1 MKQPFSN
8 AFLMRRNFL
17 RVLLA
22 IAVAALIVLPSCV
35 QPNTQSQ
42 TSKNST
48 LTFSWS
54 QDIGPLNPHL
64 YDPSQ
69 MFAQDLI
76 YEPLVSYDRGGEIQ
90 PALAESWEVS
100 PDGRLITFQL
110 REGVQFSDGTPFDA
124 AAAKAN
130 FDQVL
135 QNRKEHDW
143 LGLIEAI
150 DHVET
155 QGDRTLQMYLKTPYY
170 PALQELTLIR
180 PVRFLSPKAFPDSG
194 TTAAGIKAPIGTGAW
209 VLADYQKDAQ
219 AVFKRNENYWGNKPA
234 IEQMTVKIIPDGET
248 RVLAFENNEID
259 LIYGNGEISLDS
271 FQQLRDSGDY
281 TADVSP
287 PLNTRAIAINSNRG
301 PTQDLKVRQAIQHSV
316 NKDAIIS
323 GIFYDTEQRADTY
336 FSTEV
341 PYADVGLQP
350 YAYDLDQAKALLDEA
365 GWQQSAGQAIRQKDG
380 QPLTLDLSFSGENNV
395 DKAIAEAVQ
404 ADLKAVGIDVKLLG
418 EEEQAWG
425 DRQANGEFNL
435 IFNDT
440 WGPPYEPQA
449 MVSSMRVPSH
459 ADYAAQQGLPMKV
472 EIDRKIGEVLL
483 TTEEAP
489 RQQLY
494 RDILTTL
501 HEQAVYLPI
510 AYSTNIAVMH
520 KELSGFEFMPQA
532 NQVPLS
538 KLSKS

>member
-1 MKQPFSN
+1 
-8 AFLMRRNFL
+8 MRRFFAY
-17 RVLLA
+17 LLIA
-22 IAVAALIVLPSCV
+22 IAAAAVVVLPSCAP
-35 QPNTQSQ
+35 QQAASNRSE
-42 TSKNST
+42 

-54 QDIGPLNPHL
+54 QDVGPLNPHT
-64 YDPSQ
+64 YNPSQ
-69 MFAQDLI
+69 MFAQDMI
-76 YEPLVSYDRGGEIQ
+76 FEPLVSYDRGGEIQ
-90 PALAESWEVS
+90 PRLAESWEIS
-100 PDGRLITFQL
+100 PDGKLVTFQL
-110 REGVQFSDGTPFDA
+110 RQGVTFSDGTPFNA

-150 DHVET
+150 DRVEAE
-155 QGDRTLQMYLKTPYY
+155 GDSTLKMYLKTPYY
-170 PALQELTLIR
+170 PVLQELTLIR
-180 PVRFLSPKAFPDSG
+180 PVRFLSPAAFPDSG
-194 TTAAGIKAPIGTGAW
+194 TTAEGIKAPIGTGPW
-209 VLADYQKDAQ
+209 TLADYQKDSQ
-219 AVFKRNENYWGNKPA
+219 AIFKRNETYWGEKPA
-234 IEQMTVKIIPDGET
+234 ISQVTVKIIPDGET
-248 RVLAFENNEID
+248 RVLAFENGELD

-271 FQQLRDSGDY
+271 FQQLRDSGQY
-281 TADVSP
+281 IAEVSQ
-287 PLNTRAIAINSNRG
+287 PLNTRAIAINSARG
-301 PTQDLKVRQAIQHSV
+301 ATQDLKVRQAIQHSV

-323 GIFYDTEQRADTY
+323 AIFYDTEQKADTY

-341 PYADVGLQP
+341 PYADIGLQP
-350 YAYDLDQAKALLDEA
+350 YAYDVERAKALLDEA
-365 GWQQSAGQAIRQKDG
+365 GWQLPAGQQIRQKDG
-380 QPLTLDLSFSGENNV
+380 QPLTLDLSFSGANNV
-395 DKAIAEAVQ
+395 DKAIAEAIQ
-404 ADLKAVGIDVKLLG
+404 ADLRTVGIDLKLLG
-418 EEEQAWG
+418 EEEQSWY
-425 DRQANGEFNL
+425 DRQTSGEFNL

-459 ADYAAQQGLPMKV
+459 ADYEAQSGLPMKA

-483 TTEEAP
+483 STDENA

-510 AYSTNIAVMH
+510 SYSTNLAVLH
-520 KELSGFEFMPQA
+520 KNVSGFEFMPQA

>member
-1 MKQPFSN
+1 MNKLFVQF
-8 AFLMRRNFL
+8 
-17 RVLLA
+17 LLA
-22 IAVAALIVLPSCV
+22 VTAAVLIVLPSCT
-35 QPNTQSQ
+35 QPSTQSE
-42 TSKNST
+42 ST
-48 LTFSWS
+48 QNTALTFSWS
-54 QDIGPLNPHL
+54 QDVGPLNPHL
-64 YDPSQ
+64 YGPSQ
-69 MFAQDLI
+69 MFAQDLV
-76 YEPLVSYDRGGEIQ
+76 YEPLVNYERGGGIQ

-100 PDGRLITFQL
+100 SDGKLITFQL
-110 REGVQFSDGTPFDA
+110 REGVSFSDGTKFDA
-124 AAAKAN
+124 TAAKAN

-135 QNRKEHDW
+135 QNREEHDW

-150 DHVET
+150 DRVEASE
-155 QGDRTLQMYLKTPYY
+155 DRTLQMYLKTPYY
-170 PALQELTLIR
+170 PVLQELALIR

-194 TTAAGIKAPIGTGAW
+194 TTADGIKAPIGKGAW

-219 AVFKRNENYWGNKPA
+219 AVFKRNENYWGDKPT
-234 IEQMTVKIIPDGET
+234 IEQVTVKIIPDGET

-271 FQQLRDSGDY
+271 FKQLRDSGQY
-281 TADVSP
+281 AADVSP
-287 PLNTRAIAINSNRG
+287 PLNTRAIAINTGRG

-316 NKDAIIS
+316 DKDAIVS
-323 GIFYDTEQRADTY
+323 GIFYDTEQKADTY
-336 FSTEV
+336 FSNEV

-350 YAYDLDQAKALLDEA
+350 YTFDVEQAQALLDEA
-365 GWQQSAGQAIRQKDG
+365 GWQLPASQTVRQKDG
-380 QPLTLDLSFSGENNV
+380 QSLTLDLSFSGENNT

-404 ADLKAVGIDVKLLG
+404 ANLKTVGIEVKLLG
-418 EEEQAWG
+418 EEEQSWY
-425 DRQANGEFNL
+425 DRQANGEFSL

-459 ADYAAQQGLPMKV
+459 ADYAAQKALPMKV
-472 EIDRKIGEVLL
+472 EIDQKIGKALL

-489 RQQLY
+489 RRQLY

-510 AYSTNIAVMH
+510 SYSTNIAVMH
-520 KELSGFEFMPQA
+520 KDIEGFEFMPQA